1 MHLIDGLVMTTV
13 AFSINSKVAFEIIEL
28 GSQQGPSI

>member
-1 MHLIDGLVMTTV
+1 MHLIDGLVMTV
-13 AFSINSKVAFEIIEL
+13 AYFSINSKVAFEIIEF